1 MRKEVAM
8 TIEQLKEASELRW
21 AIDDL
26 ERKSAMLEKA
36 TVCVDN
42 TKMDYGFSEEAI
54 ELLPEEQETIESI
67 RQAYLTI
74 LRTANNRKLAELTTK
89 FEEL

>member
-1 MRKEVAM
+1 M

-36 TVCVDN
+36 TVCVDY
-42 TKMDYGFSEEAI
+42 TKMPYGFNEKEI
-54 ELLPEEQETIESI
+54 ELLPEEEYTIESI
-67 RQAYLTI
+67 REAYLTI
-74 LRTANNRKLAELTTK
+74 LRTANNRKLTELTTK

>member
-1 MRKEVAM
+1 M

-36 TVCVDN
+36 TVCVDYS
-42 TKMDYGFSEEAI
+42 KMLYGFHEEDI
-54 ELLPEEQETIESI
+54 ELLPEEENTIERI
-67 RQAYLTI
+67 REAYLTI
-74 LRTANNRKLAELTTK
+74 LRTANYRKLAELTAK